1 MPVAGKRNEVP
12 AMSLLLSILLAGV
25 GATALTDAWT
35 WLRRRL
41 FAVAP
46 PDYGLV
52 GRWFAHMAGGR
63 LRHDAI
69 ARSAP
74 VRGERVLGWTVHYA
88 IGVAYAAL
96 MPLLAGPDWF
106 ARPTLLPALLV
117 GVATVAAPFLLMQP
131 AMGAG
136 FAASR
141 TPRPWAARMHSLVM
155 HAVFGAGLYLAAL

>member
-1 MPVAGKRNEVP
+1 
-12 AMSLLLSILLAGV
+12 MSLLLSIVLAGV

-52 GRWFAHMAGGR
+52 GRWFAHMARGR
-63 LRHDAI
+63 VRHDAI

-74 VRGERVLGWTVHYA
+74 VRGERALGWAMHYA
-88 IGVAYAAL
+88 IGMAFAAL
-96 MPLLAGPDWF
+96 LVPVAGAAWF
-106 ARPTLLPALLV
+106 ARPAFAPALLV
-117 GVATVAAPFLLMQP
+117 GVATVAAPSLLMQP

-136 FAASR
+136 VAASR
-141 TPRPWAARMHSLVM
+141 TPRPWSARMHSLVM
-155 HAVFGAGLYLAAL
+155 HAVFGAGLYVAALALSSAT